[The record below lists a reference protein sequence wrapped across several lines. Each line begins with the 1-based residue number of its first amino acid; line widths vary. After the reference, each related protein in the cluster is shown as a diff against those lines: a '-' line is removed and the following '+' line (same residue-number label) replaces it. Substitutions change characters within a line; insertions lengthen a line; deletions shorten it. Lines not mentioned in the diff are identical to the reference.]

1 MGRRND
7 FVSKTAKTKIVD
19 PKDTELWTA
28 CGSCGKETAHK
39 IFAKIHQSD
48 ESPGGEIQVWDNY
61 CIVQCQGCKIVSFCQ
76 ESSCSEDMSYDEQG
90 EPAGYS
96 VTQKLYPGRL
106 AGRPLLEE
114 IYDLP
119 HGVAKIYKQTHEALC
134 GKLSVLAGIG
144 LRIIV
149 EAVCSEK
156 NASGKDLKEK
166 IDDLVNQGIV
176 TKDGADILHP
186 IRLLGNKAAHE
197 TQTNTEDELYAAFEV
212 VEHVLKAVY
221 VIPKKAQK
229 LRTAKT
235 STPPP
240 RPNP

>member
-1 MGRRND
+1 MSR
-7 FVSKTAKTKIVD
+7 TAKIKIVD
-19 PKDTELWTA
+19 PKAEEIWTA

-39 IFAKIHQSD
+39 VLAKVSESD
-48 ESPGGEIQVWDNY
+48 ESPGGEIQVWNEY
-61 CIVQCQGCKIVSFCQ
+61 HIVQCQGCKTVSFC
-76 ESSCSEDMSYDEQG
+76 EETGCSEDMEYDSEG
-90 EPAGYS
+90 EPVGYA
-96 VTQKLYPGRL
+96 VTQKLYPGRV

-149 EAVCSEK
+149 EAVCSER
-156 NASGKDLKEK
+156 NASGRELKER
-166 IDDLVNQGIV
+166 IDDLVNQGLV
-176 TKDGADILHP
+176 TKDGADILHS

-197 TQTNTEDELYAAFEV
+197 TQANTEDELYAAFEV

-221 VIPKKAQK
+221 IIPKKAQK
-229 LRTAKT
+229 LRK
-235 STPPP
+235 SKTPPP
-240 RPNP
+240 PPRRPTS

>member
-1 MGRRND
+1 M
-7 FVSKTAKTKIVD
+7 SKTAKTKIVD
-19 PKDTELWTA
+19 PKGSELWTA

-39 IFAKIHQSD
+39 VLAKVSESD
-48 ESPGGEIQVWDNY
+48 ESPGGEIQVWNDY
-61 CIVQCQGCKIVSFCQ
+61 CVVQCQGCKTVTFCQ
-76 ESSCSEDMSYDEQG
+76 EHSCSEDMDYDEQG
-90 EPAGYS
+90 QPCGYTT
-96 VTQKLYPGRL
+96 TQKLYPGRL
-106 AGRPLLEE
+106 VGRPLLEE

-134 GKLSVLAGIG
+134 DKLSVLAGIG

-166 IDDLVNQGIV
+166 IDDLVSQGLV
-176 TKDGADILHP
+176 TKDGADILHS

-197 TQTNTEDELYAAFEV
+197 TQTNTEDELFSAFEV

-221 VIPKKAQK
+221 IIPKKAQK
-229 LRTAKT
+229 LKK
-235 STPPP
+235 SKIPPP
-240 RPNP
+240 RRPAPAP